1 MCGTMRGPAAG
12 RLLALLL
19 VMLCSHNTF
28 VSTDVAVS
36 DGTPTEEDVWE
47 EAPPVSKPQFEN
59 TPSNITAR
67 VGDSA
72 FLPCT
77 VSNLGDRSV
86 TWMRQRDLHILTAG
100 IFTYSA
106 DERFRVVH
114 PDSSKDWTLEI
125 KFATARDSG
134 MYECHVNSDPKI
146 SRQVALLVREHS
158 QLDDPAFM
166 GAPTTTTD
174 PTPVVMIEGPAE
186 RHIQAGSVLTITCII
201 RHPLRQAP
209 AHVLWFHGATN
220 IDYDSP
226 RGGISI
232 QTEKFPRK
240 TRSQVML
247 SNVRDS
253 DSGEYSCSPSDLTPT
268 VITVHVQHG
277 QHHAAVQQGGL
288 SCAPIADPVTHC
300 LLLLLMMMLQRMK
313 TWP

>member
-1 MCGTMRGPAAG
+1 MGGQAA
-12 RLLALLL
+12 RQLLTLLL
-19 VMLCSHNTF
+19 LMLWTPHTHLITR
-28 VSTDVAVS
+28 VATDGVKA
-36 DGTPTEEDVWE
+36 TEEGWWE
-47 EAPPVSKPQFEN
+47 EGSAPQPQFEN
-59 TPSNITAR
+59 TPSNVTAR

-106 DERFRVVH
+106 DDRFTVLH
-114 PDSSKDWTLEI
+114 ADDSNEWTLQI
-125 KFATARDSG
+125 KFATIRDSG
-134 MYECHVNSDPKI
+134 IYECHVNSDPKI

-166 GAPTTTTD
+166 GITTTTTH
-174 PTPVVMIEGPAE
+174 PTPVVLIEGPAE
-186 RHIQAGSVLTITCII
+186 RHIQAGSVLTLTCLIH
-201 RHPLRQAP
+201 HPPRQAP
-209 AHVLWFHGATN
+209 AHVLWFHGTTN

-226 RGGISI
+226 RGGVSI

-253 DSGEYSCSPSDLTPT
+253 DSGEYSCSPSDLPPT

-277 QHHAAVQQGGL
+277 QHQAAVQQGGL
-288 SCAPIADPVTHC
+288 SAAPVANPVTHLL
-300 LLLLLMMMLQRMK
+300 LLLLLMMLQRVK
-313 TWP
+313 TWQ